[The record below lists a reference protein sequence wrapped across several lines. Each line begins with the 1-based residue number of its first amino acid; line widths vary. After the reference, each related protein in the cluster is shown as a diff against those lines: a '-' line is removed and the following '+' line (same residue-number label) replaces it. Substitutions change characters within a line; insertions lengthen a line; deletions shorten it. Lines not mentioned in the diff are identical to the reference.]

1 MTWHNQE
8 VFSKGMSM
16 SIKQRAL
23 LLVNRQARR
32 GQENITVAIQ
42 QLTRLGFDLIEET
55 TAHPDQLSD
64 VIRQHHD
71 RVDLVIIGGGDGT
84 LNAAIA
90 GLIDT
95 QLPLGILPL
104 GTANDLARTLNIPT
118 HIPTACAIIA
128 ARNVDRIDI
137 GQVNDRYFFNV
148 ASFGLSVEI
157 TQRLTQEAKRRWG
170 IFAYGFAAIQALWSS
185 RPFSAEIR
193 TEEGTTTVKTIHV
206 AVGNGLYYGGGL
218 AVAQD
223 ATIHDDRL
231 DLYSLEIN
239 HWWHLLRLLP
249 NIYRGRHHILPFVHS
264 QQGRAFTIT
273 TRRPRPINT
282 DGEITTATPAHFKVL
297 PKAIQILLPVKF

>member
-1 MTWHNQE
+1 
-8 VFSKGMSM
+8 MSM

-32 GQENITVAIQ
+32 GQQNITVAIQ

-55 TAHPDQLSD
+55 TAHPDQLSEL
-64 VIRQHHD
+64 IRQHHD

-118 HIPTACAIIA
+118 HIPTACAVIA
-128 ARNVDRIDI
+128 ARNVDQIDI

-157 TQRLTQEAKRRWG
+157 TQRLTQQAKRRWG

-185 RPFSAEIR
+185 RPFSAEIHAEDGVTR
-193 TEEGTTTVKTIHV
+193 VKTIHV

-223 ATIHDDRL
+223 ASIHDDRL

-249 NIYRGRHHILPFVHS
+249 NLYRGRHHILPFVHS
-264 QQGRAFTIT
+264 QQGRSFTIIT
-273 TRRPRPINT
+273 SRPRPINT
-282 DGEITTATPAHFKVL
+282 DGEITTTTPAHFKVH
-297 PKAIQILLPVKF
+297 PKALRILLPVKF

>member
-1 MTWHNQE
+1 
-8 VFSKGMSM
+8 MSM
-16 SIKQRAL
+16 GIKQRAL

-32 GQENITVAIQ
+32 GQQNITIAIE
-42 QLTRLGFDLIEET
+42 QLTRLGFELVEET
-55 TAHPDQLSD
+55 TAHPDQLSEL
-64 VIRQHHD
+64 IRQHHD

-118 HIPTACAIIA
+118 HIPTACAVIA
-128 ARNVDRIDI
+128 GRNVDRIDI
-137 GQVNDRYFFNV
+137 GQVNDCYFFNV

-157 TQRLTQEAKRRWG
+157 TQRLTQQSKRRWG
-170 IFAYGFAAIQALWSS
+170 IFAYGFAAIQALWKS
-185 RPFSAEIR
+185 RPFTAEIH
-193 TEEGTTTVKTIHV
+193 TEDGITTVKTIHV

-218 AVAQD
+218 AVAQG

-239 HWWHLLRLLP
+239 RWWHLLRLLP
-249 NIYRGRHHILPFVHS
+249 NLYRGRHHILPFVHS

-273 TRRPRPINT
+273 TSRPRPINT

-297 PKAIQILLPVKF
+297 PQAIRVLLPVKF

>member
-1 MTWHNQE
+1 M
-8 VFSKGMSM
+8 G
-16 SIKQRAL
+16 IKHRAL

-32 GQENITVAIQ
+32 GQQNITIAIE
-42 QLTRLGFDLIEET
+42 QLTRLGVELVEET
-55 TAHPDQLSD
+55 TAHPDQLSEL
-64 VIRQHHD
+64 IRQHHD

-118 HIPTACAIIA
+118 HIPTACAVIA
-128 ARNVDRIDI
+128 GRNVDRIDI
-137 GQVNDRYFFNV
+137 GQVNDCYFFNV

-157 TQRLTQEAKRRWG
+157 TQCLTQQSKRRWG
-170 IFAYGFAAIQALWSS
+170 IFAYGFAAIQALWKS
-185 RPFSAEIR
+185 RPFTAEIH
-193 TEEGTTTVKTIHV
+193 TEDGITTVKTIHV

-239 HWWHLLRLLP
+239 RWWHLLRLLP
-249 NIYRGRHHILPFVHS
+249 NLYRGRHHILPFVHS

-273 TRRPRPINT
+273 TIRPRPINT
-282 DGEITTATPAHFKVL
+282 DGEIITATPAHFKVL
-297 PKAIQILLPVKF
+297 PQAIRILLPVKF

>member
-8 VFSKGMSM
+8 VFSRGMSM

-118 HIPTACAIIA
+118 HIPTACAVIA

-157 TQRLTQEAKRRWG
+157 TQRLTQQAKRRWG
-170 IFAYGFAAIQALWSS
+170 IFAYGLAAIQALWSS